1 MGTSLLTNQSA
12 MTALQTLRS
21 IGDSMDTT
29 QRRVSTGLR
38 INEASD
44 NTAYWSISSM
54 MKSDRN
60 ALSAVS
66 DAMALGKSQ
75 IDVADATISK
85 SKDYLDNIQKSLTT
99 AYEKGA
105 GDIKKIQ
112 ADIKGNMNDIQ
123 SSVYSASLAEKNILG
138 NGGQS
143 VRIAGSYRREGS
155 NVYVDMID
163 VGGQDLNF
171 ATKKADGTFD
181 LTGGQLKD
189 VFGSGFATAASGT
202 TTPSNTPAS
211 QAEDANGS
219 QGSGSSNSGSTT
231 TTPSADDPAGIQ
243 GLNKTYVEAQGK
255 LSEAQSALASA
266 KAAAAAN
273 PSDATLATA
282 VSTAEGKVKS
292 EQTAVDAALKS
303 VTDAAGK
310 MSVQDFVNTNFD
322 GVSSG
327 VMEQVLRAVQ
337 GKVTTATSNVV
348 TAGATLGA
356 AKAQVTGQ
364 IDYVS
369 NLMDAIDKGVGS
381 LVDADM
387 NAESARLASLQVQ
400 QQLGIQA
407 LSIANQ
413 NSQNI
418 LALFRQ

>member
-12 MTALQTLRS
+12 MNALQTLRS
-21 IGDSMDTT
+21 IGDSMDIT

-60 ALSAVS
+60 ALSSVS

-75 IDVADATISK
+75 IDVANATIDK
-85 SKDYLDNIQKSLTT
+85 SKEYLDNIQKSLTT
-99 AYEKGA
+99 AYQKGS
-105 GDIKKIQ
+105 GDVAKIQ
-112 ADIKGNMNDIQ
+112 ADIKANMNDIQ
-123 SSVYSASLAEKNILG
+123 SAVYSASLAEKNILG
-138 NGGQS
+138 NGGES

-163 VGGQDLNF
+163 VGGADLNF
-171 ATKKADGTFD
+171 ATKNADGTFD
-181 LTGGQLKD
+181 LTKGVLKD
-189 VFGSGFATAASGT
+189 VFGKAETAPDFAKLDDDLQKA
-202 TTPSNTPAS
+202 
-211 QAEDANGS
+211 QA
-219 QGSGSSNSGSTT
+219 
-231 TTPSADDPAGIQ
+231 
-243 GLNKTYVEAQGK
+243 
-255 LSEAQSALASA
+255 ALAA
-266 KAAAAAN
+266 KG
-273 PSDATLATA
+273 DTATD
-282 VSTAEGKVKS
+282 EDK
-292 EQTAVDAALKS
+292 KS
-303 VTDAAGK
+303 VTDAQDAITNAVK
-310 MSVQDFVNTNFD
+310 DMTVQDFVDTDFSK
-322 GVSSG
+322 VSSAT
-327 VMEQVLRAVQ
+327 MEQVLKTVQ
-337 GKVTTATSNVV
+337 SKVTNATSNVV
-348 TAGATLGA
+348 TAGAALGA

-369 NLMDAIDKGVGS
+369 KLMDAVDKGVGS

-418 LALFRQ
+418 LSLFRQ

>member
-12 MTALQTLRS
+12 MNALQTLRS
-21 IGDSMDTT
+21 IGDSMDIT

-60 ALSAVS
+60 ALSSVS

-75 IDVADATISK
+75 IDVANATIDK
-85 SKDYLDNIQKSLTT
+85 SKEYLDNIQKSLTT
-99 AYEKGA
+99 AYEKGS

-112 ADIKGNMNDIQ
+112 ADIKANMNDIQ
-123 SSVYSASLAEKNILG
+123 SAVYSASLAEKNILG
-138 NGGQS
+138 NNGES

-155 NVYVDMID
+155 AVYVDMID
-163 VGGQDLNF
+163 VGGDELNF
-171 ATKKADGTFD
+171 ATKGTNGTFD
-181 LTGGQLKD
+181 LTGGVLKD
-189 VFGSGFATAASGT
+189 IFAKDTAT
-202 TTPSNTPAS
+202 TAT
-211 QAEDANGS
+211 DK
-219 QGSGSSNSGSTT
+219 
-231 TTPSADDPAGIQ
+231 I
-243 GLNKTYVEAQGK
+243 
-255 LSEAQSALASA
+255 SALA
-266 KAAAAAN
+266 KTLH
-273 PSDATLATA
+273 DATTDDAKQSAENALIGQ
-282 VSTAEGKVKS
+282 VSAMTVK
-292 EQTAVDAALKS
+292 
-303 VTDAAGK
+303 
-310 MSVQDFVNTNFD
+310 DFVENDFSNL
-322 GVSSG
+322 SSKG
-327 VMEQVLRAVQ
+327 LETVLKAIQ
-337 GKVTTATSNVV
+337 SKVTGATSAVV

-369 NLMDAIDKGVGS
+369 KLMDAVDKGVGS

-418 LALFRQ
+418 LSLFRQ

>member
-12 MTALQTLRS
+12 MNALQTLRS
-21 IGDSMDTT
+21 IGDNMDTT

-60 ALSAVS
+60 ALSSVS

-75 IDVADATISK
+75 IDVANATIDK

-99 AYEKGA
+99 AYEKGS
-105 GDIKKIQ
+105 GDVAKIQ
-112 ADIKGNMNDIQ
+112 ADIKANMNDIQ
-123 SSVYSASLAEKNILG
+123 SAVYSASLAEKNILG
-138 NGGQS
+138 NSGES

-163 VGGQDLNF
+163 VGGKELNF
-171 ATKKADGTFD
+171 ATNNSDGTFD
-181 LTGGQLKD
+181 LSKGQLKD
-189 VFGSGFATAASGT
+189 IFGTVVGSTGGTSETGGASGAGGATGGASGAGGAGGASGGAETRQSTSSTSFTPTATNPIDVKGINEAAKAYNDAVASGASDVGTKKTALDKLLDGITVKDFVTQDFKDATAAGM
-202 TTPSNTPAS
+202 
-211 QAEDANGS
+211 
-219 QGSGSSNSGSTT
+219 
-231 TTPSADDPAGIQ
+231 
-243 GLNKTYVEAQGK
+243 EAI
-255 LSEAQSALASA
+255 
-266 KAAAAAN
+266 
-273 PSDATLATA
+273 
-282 VSTAEGKVKS
+282 
-292 EQTAVDAALKS
+292 LK
-303 VTDAAGK
+303 
-310 MSVQDFVNTNFD
+310 
-322 GVSSG
+322 
-327 VMEQVLRAVQ
+327 AVQ
-337 GKVTTATSNVV
+337 GKVTTATSNVT

-369 NLMDAIDKGVGS
+369 KLMDAVDKGVGS

-418 LALFRQ
+418 LSLFRQ

>member
-12 MTALQTLRS
+12 MNALQTLRS
-21 IGDSMDTT
+21 IGDNMDQT

-54 MKSDRN
+54 MRSDRN
-60 ALSAVS
+60 ALSSVS

-75 IDVADATISK
+75 IDVADATIDK
-85 SKDYLDNIQKSLTT
+85 SKTYLDNIQKSLTT

-123 SSVYSASLAEKNILG
+123 SAVYSASLAEKNILG
-138 NGGQS
+138 NDGQS

-163 VGGQDLNF
+163 VGGADLNF
-171 ATKKADGTFD
+171 ASKKADGSFD
-181 LTGGQLKD
+181 LTKGVLKD
-189 VFGSGFATAASGT
+189 VFGSGTEGGTA
-202 TTPSNTPAS
+202 PDFKQLS
-211 QAEDANGS
+211 QTLTDKEKALAALPEGD
-219 QGSGSSNSGSTT
+219 
-231 TTPSADDPAGIQ
+231 AGIAQ
-243 GLNKTYVEAQGK
+243 AKQDVEA
-255 LSEAQSALASA
+255 A
-266 KAAAAAN
+266 KKAI
-273 PSDATLATA
+273 SDAAEKMT
-282 VSTAEGKVKS
+282 VS
-292 EQTAVDAALKS
+292 
-303 VTDAAGK
+303 
-310 MSVQDFVNTNFD
+310 DFVNTDFTD
-322 GVSSG
+322 VSSST
-327 VMEQVLRAVQ
+327 MEEILKNVQ
-337 GKVTTATSNVV
+337 GKVTTATTNVV

-369 NLMDAIDKGVGS
+369 KLMDAVDKGVGS

-418 LALFRQ
+418 LSLFRQ

>member
-12 MTALQTLRS
+12 MNALQTLRS
-21 IGDSMDTT
+21 IGDNMDTT

-60 ALSAVS
+60 ALSSVS

-75 IDVADATISK
+75 IDVANATIDK
-85 SKDYLDNIQKSLTT
+85 SKEYLDNIQKSLTT
-99 AYEKGA
+99 AYEKGS

-112 ADIKGNMNDIQ
+112 ADIKANMNDIE
-123 SSVYSASLAEKNILG
+123 SAVYSASLAEKNILG
-138 NGGQS
+138 NNGQS

-163 VGGQDLNF
+163 VGGKELNF
-171 ATKKADGTFD
+171 ATNKGDGTFD
-181 LTGGQLKD
+181 LSKGQLKD
-189 VFGSGFATAASGT
+189 IFGKTPPADGNDASGKPKGPIDLDT
-202 TTPSNTPAS
+202 LKTKIGDYK
-211 QAEDANGS
+211 AEVEKAKTDPHA
-219 QGSGSSNSGSTT
+219 
-231 TTPSADDPAGIQ
+231 DPATK
-243 GLNKTYVEAQGK
+243 LAAVKTITDK
-255 LSEAQSALASA
+255 I
-266 KAAAAAN
+266 
-273 PSDATLATA
+273 T
-282 VSTAEGKVKS
+282 VS
-292 EQTAVDAALKS
+292 
-303 VTDAAGK
+303 
-310 MSVQDFVNTNFD
+310 DFVNTD
-322 GVSSG
+322 LSS
-327 VMEQVLRAVQ
+327 VDAETMEYILKAVQ

-369 NLMDAIDKGVGS
+369 KLMDAVDKGVGS

-418 LALFRQ
+418 LSLFRQ

>member
-12 MTALQTLRS
+12 MNALQTLRS
-21 IGDSMDTT
+21 IGDSMDQT

-60 ALSAVS
+60 ALSSVS

-75 IDVADATISK
+75 IDVANATIDK
-85 SKDYLDNIQKSLTT
+85 SKEYLDNIQKSLTT
-99 AYEKGA
+99 AYQKGS
-105 GDIKKIQ
+105 GDVAKIQ
-112 ADIKGNMNDIQ
+112 ADIKANMNDIE
-123 SSVYSASLAEKNILG
+123 SAVYSASLAEKNILG

-155 NVYVDMID
+155 AVYVDMID
-163 VGGQDLNF
+163 VGGNELNF
-171 ATKKADGTFD
+171 ATKGANGTFD
-181 LTGGQLKD
+181 LSGGVLKD
-189 VFGSGFATAASGT
+189 VFGSYDTGAADGSKISDLLGTIKDKKAELDAAKPSDTDYGSKKDAYNNAVTALTNVADKLTVKDFANADFSNVSASGMET
-202 TTPSNTPAS
+202 IIKA
-211 QAEDANGS
+211 
-219 QGSGSSNSGSTT
+219 
-231 TTPSADDPAGIQ
+231 IQ
-243 GLNKTYVEAQGK
+243 
-255 LSEAQSALASA
+255 S
-266 KAAAAAN
+266 
-273 PSDATLATA
+273 
-282 VSTAEGKVKS
+282 
-292 EQTAVDAALKS
+292 
-303 VTDAAGK
+303 
-310 MSVQDFVNTNFD
+310 
-322 GVSSG
+322 
-327 VMEQVLRAVQ
+327 
-337 GKVTTATSNVV
+337 KVTGATSAVV

-369 NLMDAIDKGVGS
+369 KLMDAVDKGVGS

-418 LALFRQ
+418 LSLFRQ

>member
-12 MTALQTLRS
+12 MNALQTLRS
-21 IGDSMDTT
+21 IGDNMDQT

-54 MKSDRN
+54 MRSDRN
-60 ALSAVS
+60 ALSSVS

-75 IDVADATISK
+75 IDVADATIDK
-85 SKDYLDNIQKSLTT
+85 SKTYLDNIQKSLTT

-123 SSVYSASLAEKNILG
+123 SAVYSASLAEKNILG
-138 NGGQS
+138 NDGQS

-163 VGGQDLNF
+163 VGGADLNF
-171 ATKKADGTFD
+171 ASKKADGSFD
-181 LTGGQLKD
+181 LTKGVLKD
-189 VFGSGFATAASGT
+189 VFGSG
-202 TTPSNTPAS
+202 
-211 QAEDANGS
+211 
-219 QGSGSSNSGSTT
+219 
-231 TTPSADDPAGIQ
+231 
-243 GLNKTYVEAQGK
+243 
-255 LSEAQSALASA
+255 
-266 KAAAAAN
+266 
-273 PSDATLATA
+273 
-282 VSTAEGKVKS
+282 TAEGGTAPDFKTLS
-292 EQTAVDAALKS
+292 QTLTDKEKALAALPENDAGIAQAKQDVEAAKKAISDAAE
-303 VTDAAGK
+303 K
-310 MSVQDFVNTNFD
+310 MTVSDFVNADFTD
-322 GVSSG
+322 VSSST
-327 VMEQVLRAVQ
+327 MEEILKNVQ
-337 GKVTTATSNVV
+337 GKVTTATTNVV

-369 NLMDAIDKGVGS
+369 KLMDAVDKGVGS

-418 LALFRQ
+418 LSLFRQ

>member
-12 MTALQTLRS
+12 MNALQTLRS
-21 IGDSMDTT
+21 IGDNMDTT

-60 ALSAVS
+60 ALSSVS

-75 IDVADATISK
+75 IDVANATIDK

-99 AYEKGA
+99 AYEKGS
-105 GDIKKIQ
+105 GDVAKIQ
-112 ADIKGNMNDIQ
+112 ADIKANMNDIQ

-138 NGGQS
+138 NSGES

-163 VGGQDLNF
+163 VGGADLNF

-181 LTGGQLKD
+181 LSKGVLQS
-189 VFGSGFATAASGT
+189 VFGTGFAASA
-202 TTPSNTPAS
+202 PSDPGAQEENPAPATPA
-211 QAEDANGS
+211 
-219 QGSGSSNSGSTT
+219 
-231 TTPSADDPAGIQ
+231 ADDPAG
-243 GLNKTYVEAQGK
+243 LKALDKTLVSAQAK
-255 LSEAQSALASA
+255 YAQAQSDLTAA

-273 PSDATLATA
+273 PGDATL
-282 VSTAEGKVKS
+282 
-292 EQTAVDAALKS
+292 QTAVTTAQGNVTSTKGDVDNALKPI
-303 VTDAAGK
+303 VEAAGK
-310 MSVQDFVNTNFD
+310 MTVMDFVNTNFS
-322 GVSSG
+322 GISSST
-327 VMEQVLRAVQ
+327 MEQVLKAVQ
-337 GKVTTATSNVV
+337 SKVTTATSNVV

-369 NLMDAIDKGVGS
+369 KLMDAVDKGVGS

-418 LALFRQ
+418 LSLFRQ

>member
-12 MTALQTLRS
+12 MNALQTLRS

-54 MKSDRN
+54 MKSDRS
-60 ALSAVS
+60 ALSSVS

-75 IDVADATISK
+75 IDVANATIDK

-99 AYEKGA
+99 AYEKGS
-105 GDIKKIQ
+105 GDVAKIQ
-112 ADIKGNMNDIQ
+112 ADIKANMNDIQ
-123 SSVYSASLAEKNILG
+123 SAVYSASLAEKNILG
-138 NGGQS
+138 NSGES

-163 VGGQDLNF
+163 VGGADLNF
-171 ATKKADGTFD
+171 ATKNADGTFD
-181 LTGGQLKD
+181 LTKGVLKD
-189 VFGSGFATAASGT
+189 VFGKAETAPDFASL
-202 TTPSNTPAS
+202 
-211 QAEDANGS
+211 D
-219 QGSGSSNSGSTT
+219 STL
-231 TTPSADDPAGIQ
+231 Q
-243 GLNKTYVEAQGK
+243 EAQ
-255 LSEAQSALASA
+255 AALAA
-266 KAAAAAN
+266 KGDTATEDDKNKVTQAQQAITEAAK
-273 PSDATLATA
+273 DMT
-282 VSTAEGKVKS
+282 
-292 EQTAVDAALKS
+292 
-303 VTDAAGK
+303 
-310 MSVQDFVNTNFD
+310 VQDFVDTDFSK
-322 GVSSG
+322 VSSAT
-327 VMEQVLRAVQ
+327 MEQVLKTVQ

-348 TAGATLGA
+348 TAGAALGA

-369 NLMDAIDKGVGS
+369 KLMDAVDKGVGS

-418 LALFRQ
+418 LSLFRQ

>member
-12 MTALQTLRS
+12 MNALQTLRS

-60 ALSAVS
+60 ALSSVS

-75 IDVADATISK
+75 IDVANATIDK
-85 SKDYLDNIQKSLTT
+85 SKEYLDNIQKSLTT
-99 AYEKGA
+99 AYEKGS

-112 ADIKGNMNDIQ
+112 ADIKANMNDIQ
-123 SSVYSASLAEKNILG
+123 SAVYSASLAEKNILG
-138 NGGQS
+138 NGGES

-163 VGGQDLNF
+163 VGGADLNF
-171 ATKKADGTFD
+171 ATKQADGTFD
-181 LTGGQLKD
+181 LTKGALKD
-189 VFGSGFATAASGT
+189 IFGSGTEAGGTA
-202 TTPSNTPAS
+202 PDFK
-211 QAEDANGS
+211 Q
-219 QGSGSSNSGSTT
+219 
-231 TTPSADDPAGIQ
+231 
-243 GLNKTYVEAQGK
+243 
-255 LSEAQSALASA
+255 LSETLAD
-266 KAAAAAN
+266 KQ
-273 PSDATLATA
+273 ATLAGMKETDTGYVQAKNDVTA
-282 VSTAEGKVKS
+282 AEKAITNAAAKMTVS
-292 EQTAVDAALKS
+292 
-303 VTDAAGK
+303 
-310 MSVQDFVNTNFD
+310 DFVTAKFD
-322 GVSSG
+322 DVPSST
-327 VMEQVLRAVQ
+327 MELILKEVQ
-337 GKVTTATSNVV
+337 SKVTNATSNVV

-369 NLMDAIDKGVGS
+369 KLMDAVDKGVGS

-418 LALFRQ
+418 LSLFRQ

>member
-12 MTALQTLRS
+12 MNALQTLRS
-21 IGDSMDTT
+21 IGDSMDQT

-60 ALSAVS
+60 ALSSVS

-75 IDVADATISK
+75 IDVANATIDK
-85 SKDYLDNIQKSLTT
+85 SKEYLDNIQKSLTT
-99 AYEKGA
+99 AYQKGS
-105 GDIKKIQ
+105 GDVKKIQ
-112 ADIKGNMNDIQ
+112 ADIKANMNDIE
-123 SSVYSASLAEKNILG
+123 SAVYSASLAEKNILG

-155 NVYVDMID
+155 AVYVDMID
-163 VGGQDLNF
+163 VGGNELNF
-171 ATKKADGTFD
+171 ATKGANGTFD
-181 LTGGQLKD
+181 LSGGVLKD
-189 VFGSGFATAASGT
+189 VFGSYDTGKTDGSKISDLLGTIKDKKAELDAA
-202 TTPSNTPAS
+202 
-211 QAEDANGS
+211 
-219 QGSGSSNSGSTT
+219 
-231 TTPSADDPAGIQ
+231 
-243 GLNKTYVEAQGK
+243 K
-255 LSEAQSALASA
+255 
-266 KAAAAAN
+266 
-273 PSDATLATA
+273 PSDTDYGSKKDAYDGAVTA
-282 VSTAEGKVKS
+282 LTSHANEMTVK
-292 EQTAVDAALKS
+292 
-303 VTDAAGK
+303 
-310 MSVQDFVNTNFD
+310 DFVNADFSN
-322 GVSSG
+322 VSASG
-327 VMEQVLRAVQ
+327 METIIKAIQS
-337 GKVTTATSNVV
+337 KVTGATSAVV

-369 NLMDAIDKGVGS
+369 KLMDAVDKGVGS

-418 LALFRQ
+418 LSLFRQ

>member
-12 MTALQTLRS
+12 MNALQTLRS
-21 IGDSMDTT
+21 IGDNMDTT

-54 MKSDRN
+54 MKSDSS
-60 ALSAVS
+60 ALSSVS

-75 IDVADATISK
+75 IDVANATIDK
-85 SKDYLDNIQKSLTT
+85 SKEYLDKIQKSLTT
-99 AYEKGA
+99 AYEKGP

-112 ADIKGNMNDIQ
+112 ADIQANMNDIQ
-123 SSVYSASLAEKNILG
+123 SAVYSASLAEKNILG
-138 NGGQS
+138 NDGQS
-143 VRIAGSYRREGS
+143 VRIAGSYRREGTA
-155 NVYVDMID
+155 VYVDMID
-163 VGGQDLNF
+163 VGGKELNF
-171 ATKKADGTFD
+171 ATNKGDGTFD
-181 LTGGQLKD
+181 LSQGQLKD
-189 VFGSGFATAASGT
+189 IFGTAVKPDQPDDNGTSTFAGEPAFKPSATNPINVKGINEAAKAYNEAVASGKTGEDLKTLKDALTTALGDITVKDFVTQDFSEATAAGM
-202 TTPSNTPAS
+202 
-211 QAEDANGS
+211 
-219 QGSGSSNSGSTT
+219 
-231 TTPSADDPAGIQ
+231 
-243 GLNKTYVEAQGK
+243 EAI
-255 LSEAQSALASA
+255 
-266 KAAAAAN
+266 
-273 PSDATLATA
+273 
-282 VSTAEGKVKS
+282 
-292 EQTAVDAALKS
+292 LK
-303 VTDAAGK
+303 
-310 MSVQDFVNTNFD
+310 
-322 GVSSG
+322 
-327 VMEQVLRAVQ
+327 AVQ

-369 NLMDAIDKGVGS
+369 KLMDAVDKGVGS

-418 LALFRQ
+418 LSLFRQ

>member
-12 MTALQTLRS
+12 MNALQTLRS
-21 IGDSMDTT
+21 IGDNMDQT

-54 MKSDRN
+54 MRSDRN
-60 ALSAVS
+60 ALSSVS

-75 IDVADATISK
+75 IDVADATIDK
-85 SKDYLDNIQKSLTT
+85 SKTYLDNIQKSLTT

-123 SSVYSASLAEKNILG
+123 SAVYSASLAEKNILG
-138 NGGQS
+138 NDGQS

-163 VGGQDLNF
+163 VGGADLNF
-171 ATKKADGTFD
+171 ASKKADGSFD
-181 LTGGQLKD
+181 LTKGVLKD
-189 VFGSGFATAASGT
+189 VFGSG
-202 TTPSNTPAS
+202 
-211 QAEDANGS
+211 
-219 QGSGSSNSGSTT
+219 
-231 TTPSADDPAGIQ
+231 
-243 GLNKTYVEAQGK
+243 
-255 LSEAQSALASA
+255 
-266 KAAAAAN
+266 
-273 PSDATLATA
+273 
-282 VSTAEGKVKS
+282 TAEGGTAPDFKTLS
-292 EQTAVDAALKS
+292 QTLTDKEKALAALPENDAGIAQAKQDVEAAKKAISDAAE
-303 VTDAAGK
+303 K
-310 MSVQDFVNTNFD
+310 MTVSDFVNTDFTD
-322 GVSSG
+322 VSSST
-327 VMEQVLRAVQ
+327 MEEILKNVQ
-337 GKVTTATSNVV
+337 GKVTTATTNVV

-369 NLMDAIDKGVGS
+369 KLMDAVDKGVGS

-418 LALFRQ
+418 LSLFRQ

>member
-12 MTALQTLRS
+12 MNALQTLRS
-21 IGDSMDTT
+21 IGDNMDTT

-60 ALSAVS
+60 ALSSVS

-75 IDVADATISK
+75 IDVANATIDK
-85 SKDYLDNIQKSLTT
+85 SKEYLDKIQKSLTT
-99 AYEKGA
+99 AYEKGS

-112 ADIKGNMNDIQ
+112 ADIQANMNDIQ

-138 NGGQS
+138 NNGES

-155 NVYVDMID
+155 AVYVDMID
-163 VGGQDLNF
+163 VGGKELNF
-171 ATKKADGTFD
+171 ATKGANGTFD
-181 LTGGQLKD
+181 LSKGVLSD
-189 VFGSGFATAASGT
+189 VFGSYDT
-202 TTPSNTPAS
+202 TTPPPDADKTLSKLLDKIKTAKQALDNPTSTPGA
-211 QAEDANGS
+211 QE
-219 QGSGSSNSGSTT
+219 
-231 TTPSADDPAGIQ
+231 AG
-243 GLNKTYVEAQGK
+243 G
-255 LSEAQSALASA
+255 
-266 KAAAAAN
+266 
-273 PSDATLATA
+273 
-282 VSTAEGKVKS
+282 AEGGAATTNPL
-292 EQTAVDAALKS
+292 QTAYDDAVKDL
-303 VTDAAGK
+303 TDVADK
-310 MSVQDFVNTNFD
+310 LTVKDFVNADFSY
-322 GVSSG
+322 VSASG
-327 VMEQVLRAVQ
+327 MEKIIKAVQ
-337 GKVTTATSNVV
+337 GKVTTATSNVT

-369 NLMDAIDKGVGS
+369 KLMDAVDKGVGS

-418 LALFRQ
+418 LSLFRQ

>member
-12 MTALQTLRS
+12 MNALQTLRS
-21 IGDSMDTT
+21 IGDNMDTT

-60 ALSAVS
+60 ALSSVS

-75 IDVADATISK
+75 IDVANATIDK
-85 SKDYLDNIQKSLTT
+85 SKEYLDNIQKSLTT
-99 AYEKGA
+99 AYQKGS
-105 GDIKKIQ
+105 GDVAKIQ
-112 ADIKGNMNDIQ
+112 ADIKANMNDIE
-123 SSVYSASLAEKNILG
+123 SAVYSASLAEKNILG
-138 NGGQS
+138 NGGES

-155 NVYVDMID
+155 AVYVDMID
-163 VGGQDLNF
+163 VGGNELNF
-171 ATKKADGTFD
+171 ATKGANGTFD
-181 LTGGQLKD
+181 LSGGVLKD
-189 VFGSGFATAASGT
+189 VFGSYDTGAADGSKISDLLGTIKDKKAELDAAKPSDTDYGSKKDAYNNAVTALTNVADKLTVKDFANADFSNVSASGMET
-202 TTPSNTPAS
+202 IIKA
-211 QAEDANGS
+211 
-219 QGSGSSNSGSTT
+219 
-231 TTPSADDPAGIQ
+231 IQ
-243 GLNKTYVEAQGK
+243 
-255 LSEAQSALASA
+255 S
-266 KAAAAAN
+266 
-273 PSDATLATA
+273 
-282 VSTAEGKVKS
+282 
-292 EQTAVDAALKS
+292 
-303 VTDAAGK
+303 
-310 MSVQDFVNTNFD
+310 
-322 GVSSG
+322 
-327 VMEQVLRAVQ
+327 
-337 GKVTTATSNVV
+337 KVTGATSAVV

-369 NLMDAIDKGVGS
+369 KLMDAVDKGVGS

-418 LALFRQ
+418 LSLFRQ

>member
-12 MTALQTLRS
+12 MNALQTLRS
-21 IGDSMDTT
+21 IGDNMDQT

-54 MKSDRN
+54 MRSDRN
-60 ALSAVS
+60 ALSSVS

-75 IDVADATISK
+75 IDVADATIDK
-85 SKDYLDNIQKSLTT
+85 SKTYLDNIQKSLTT

-123 SSVYSASLAEKNILG
+123 SAIYSSSFAEKNILG
-138 NGGQS
+138 NDGQS

-163 VGGQDLNF
+163 VGGADLNF
-171 ATKKADGTFD
+171 ASKKADGSFD
-181 LTGGQLKD
+181 LTKGVLKD
-189 VFGSGFATAASGT
+189 VFGSGTEGSPAPDFKQLSQTLTDKEKALAALPEG
-202 TTPSNTPAS
+202 
-211 QAEDANGS
+211 D
-219 QGSGSSNSGSTT
+219 
-231 TTPSADDPAGIQ
+231 AGIDQ
-243 GLNKTYVEAQGK
+243 AKQDVEA
-255 LSEAQSALASA
+255 A
-266 KAAAAAN
+266 KKAI
-273 PSDATLATA
+273 SDAAEKMT
-282 VSTAEGKVKS
+282 VS
-292 EQTAVDAALKS
+292 
-303 VTDAAGK
+303 
-310 MSVQDFVNTNFD
+310 DFVNTDFTD
-322 GVSSG
+322 VSSST
-327 VMEQVLRAVQ
+327 MEEILKNVQ
-337 GKVTTATSNVV
+337 GKVTTATTNVV

-369 NLMDAIDKGVGS
+369 KLMDAVDKGVGS

-418 LALFRQ
+418 LSLFRQ

>member
-12 MTALQTLRS
+12 MNALQTLRS

-60 ALSAVS
+60 ALSSVS

-75 IDVADATISK
+75 IDVANATIDK

-99 AYEKGA
+99 AYEKGS
-105 GDIKKIQ
+105 GDVAKIQ
-112 ADIKGNMNDIQ
+112 ADIKANMNDIQ

-138 NGGQS
+138 NSGES

-155 NVYVDMID
+155 AVYVDMID
-163 VGGQDLNF
+163 VGGADLNF

-181 LTGGQLKD
+181 LSKGVLQSVFGTGFAASAPTNPGGQEENP
-189 VFGSGFATAASGT
+189 APA
-202 TTPSNTPAS
+202 TPA
-211 QAEDANGS
+211 
-219 QGSGSSNSGSTT
+219 
-231 TTPSADDPAGIQ
+231 ADDPAG
-243 GLNKTYVEAQGK
+243 LKALDKTLVSAQAK
-255 LSEAQSALASA
+255 YAQAQSDLTAA

-273 PSDATLATA
+273 PSDTSLQDAVTTA
-282 VSTAEGKVKS
+282 QGNVTSTKS
-292 EQTAVDAALKS
+292 GVDNALKPI
-303 VTDAAGK
+303 VEAAGK
-310 MSVQDFVNTNFD
+310 MTVMDFVNTNFS
-322 GVSSG
+322 GISSST
-327 VMEQVLRAVQ
+327 MEQVLKAVQ
-337 GKVTTATSNVV
+337 SKVTTATSNVV

-369 NLMDAIDKGVGS
+369 KLMDAVDKGVGS

-418 LALFRQ
+418 LSLFRQ

>member
-12 MTALQTLRS
+12 MNALQTLRS

-60 ALSAVS
+60 ALSSVS

-75 IDVADATISK
+75 IDVANATIDK
-85 SKDYLDNIQKSLTT
+85 SKEYLDNIQKSLTT
-99 AYEKGA
+99 AYEKGS

-112 ADIKGNMNDIQ
+112 ADIKANMNDIQ
-123 SSVYSASLAEKNILG
+123 SAVYSASLAEKNILG
-138 NGGQS
+138 NGGES

-163 VGGQDLNF
+163 VGGADLNF
-171 ATKKADGTFD
+171 ATKQADGTFD
-181 LTGGQLKD
+181 LTKGVLKD
-189 VFGSGFATAASGT
+189 VFGKAETAPDFASL
-202 TTPSNTPAS
+202 
-211 QAEDANGS
+211 D
-219 QGSGSSNSGSTT
+219 STL
-231 TTPSADDPAGIQ
+231 Q
-243 GLNKTYVEAQGK
+243 EAQ
-255 LSEAQSALASA
+255 AALAA
-266 KAAAAAN
+266 KGDTATEEDRSKVTQAQQAITEAAK
-273 PSDATLATA
+273 DMT
-282 VSTAEGKVKS
+282 
-292 EQTAVDAALKS
+292 
-303 VTDAAGK
+303 
-310 MSVQDFVNTNFD
+310 VQDFVDTDFSK
-322 GVSSG
+322 VSSAT
-327 VMEQVLRAVQ
+327 MEQVLKTVQ
-337 GKVTTATSNVV
+337 SKVTNATSNVV

-369 NLMDAIDKGVGS
+369 KLMDAVDKGVGS

-418 LALFRQ
+418 LSLFRQ

>member
-12 MTALQTLRS
+12 MNALQTLRS
-21 IGDSMDTT
+21 IGDSMDQT

-60 ALSAVS
+60 ALSSVS

-75 IDVADATISK
+75 IDVANATIDK
-85 SKDYLDNIQKSLTT
+85 SKEYLDNIQKSLTT
-99 AYEKGA
+99 AYEKGS
-105 GDIKKIQ
+105 GDVAKIQ
-112 ADIKGNMNDIQ
+112 ADIKANMNDIE
-123 SSVYSASLAEKNILG
+123 SAVYSASLAEKNILG
-138 NGGQS
+138 NGGES

-155 NVYVDMID
+155 AVYVDMID
-163 VGGQDLNF
+163 VGGDELNF
-171 ATKKADGTFD
+171 AIKGANGTFD
-181 LTGGQLKD
+181 LTKGVLKD
-189 VFGSGFATAASGT
+189 VFAKDTVTGDNAISKLAKTLHDATTDAAKQS
-202 TTPSNTPAS
+202 
-211 QAEDANGS
+211 AEDALIG
-219 QGSGSSNSGSTT
+219 QV
-231 TTPSADDPAGIQ
+231 SAM
-243 GLNKTYVEAQGK
+243 T
-255 LSEAQSALASA
+255 
-266 KAAAAAN
+266 
-273 PSDATLATA
+273 
-282 VSTAEGKVKS
+282 VK
-292 EQTAVDAALKS
+292 
-303 VTDAAGK
+303 
-310 MSVQDFVNTNFD
+310 DFVENDFSNL
-322 GVSSG
+322 SSKG
-327 VMEQVLRAVQ
+327 LETVLKAIQ
-337 GKVTTATSNVV
+337 SKVTGATSAVV

-369 NLMDAIDKGVGS
+369 KLMDAVDKGVGS

-418 LALFRQ
+418 LSLFRQ

>member
-12 MTALQTLRS
+12 MNALQTLRS
-21 IGDSMDTT
+21 IGDSMDIT

-60 ALSAVS
+60 ALSSVS

-75 IDVADATISK
+75 IDVANATIDK

-99 AYEKGA
+99 AYEKGS
-105 GDIKKIQ
+105 GDVAKIQ
-112 ADIKGNMNDIQ
+112 ADIKANMNDIQ
-123 SSVYSASLAEKNILG
+123 SAVYSASLAEKNILG
-138 NGGQS
+138 NGGES

-163 VGGQDLNF
+163 VGGADLNF
-171 ATKKADGTFD
+171 ATKNADGTFD
-181 LTGGQLKD
+181 LTKGVLKD
-189 VFGSGFATAASGT
+189 VFGKAETAPDFA
-202 TTPSNTPAS
+202 
-211 QAEDANGS
+211 QLD
-219 QGSGSSNSGSTT
+219 
-231 TTPSADDPAGIQ
+231 
-243 GLNKTYVEAQGK
+243 
-255 LSEAQSALASA
+255 SALQQAQADLAA
-266 KAAAAAN
+266 KG
-273 PSDATLATA
+273 DTAT
-282 VSTAEGKVKS
+282 
-292 EQTAVDAALKS
+292 DDDRKS
-303 VTDAAGK
+303 VTQAQEAITNAAK
-310 MSVQDFVNTNFD
+310 DMTVQDFVDADFSK
-322 GVSSG
+322 VSSAT
-327 VMEQVLRAVQ
+327 MEQVLKTVQ
-337 GKVTTATSNVV
+337 SKVTNATSNVV
-348 TAGATLGA
+348 TAGAALGA

-369 NLMDAIDKGVGS
+369 KLMDAVDKGVGS

-418 LALFRQ
+418 LSLFRQ

>member
-12 MTALQTLRS
+12 MNALQTLRS
-21 IGDSMDTT
+21 IGDNMDQT

-54 MKSDRN
+54 MRSDRN
-60 ALSAVS
+60 ALSSVS

-75 IDVADATISK
+75 IDVADATIDK
-85 SKDYLDNIQKSLTT
+85 SKTYLDNIQKSLTT

-123 SSVYSASLAEKNILG
+123 SAVYSASLAEKNILG
-138 NGGQS
+138 NDGQS

-163 VGGQDLNF
+163 VGGADLNF
-171 ATKKADGTFD
+171 ASKKADGSFD
-181 LTGGQLKD
+181 LTKGVLKD
-189 VFGSGFATAASGT
+189 VFGSGTEGSPAPDFKQLSQTLTDKEKALAALPEG
-202 TTPSNTPAS
+202 
-211 QAEDANGS
+211 D
-219 QGSGSSNSGSTT
+219 
-231 TTPSADDPAGIQ
+231 AGIAQ
-243 GLNKTYVEAQGK
+243 AKQDVEA
-255 LSEAQSALASA
+255 A
-266 KAAAAAN
+266 KKAI
-273 PSDATLATA
+273 SDAAEKMT
-282 VSTAEGKVKS
+282 VS
-292 EQTAVDAALKS
+292 
-303 VTDAAGK
+303 
-310 MSVQDFVNTNFD
+310 DFVNTDFTD
-322 GVSSG
+322 VSSST
-327 VMEQVLRAVQ
+327 MEEILKNVQ
-337 GKVTTATSNVV
+337 GKVTTATTNVV

-369 NLMDAIDKGVGS
+369 KLMDAVDKGVGS

-418 LALFRQ
+418 LSLFRQ